1 MKEKPHPDMSFEM
14 EARASGFLCV
24 AGVDEAGRGPLAGPV
39 VAGAV
44 ILPVLAEELTGLND
58 SKQLTAAKRERLFL
72 ALLECEQ
79 AVCSVGVAS
88 VEEIDRFNILR
99 ATRFLAMARAVEGLA
114 LRADFCLVDGLPVK
128 GLPVPAPRHCKGGRQ
143 EPFHSRR
150 QRSGQG
156 DEGPHD
162 DGKRHASYPQ
172 YGFAKHKGYGTKAHM
187 EALRRHGPCPLHR
200 RSFAPVSQ
208 MELSIPEQG

>member
-1 MKEKPHPDMSFEM
+1 M
-14 EARASGFLCV
+14 
-24 AGVDEAGRGPLAGPV
+24 DEAGRGPLAGPV

-99 ATRFLAMARAVEGLA
+99 ATHLAMARAV
-114 LRADFCLVDGLPVK
+114 FCLVDGLPVK
-128 GLPVPAPRHCKGGRQ
+128 GLPVPHRAIVKGDGRSLSIAAASVLAKVTRDRMMM
-143 EPFHSRR
+143 EA
-150 QRSGQG
+150 
-156 DEGPHD
+156 D
-162 DGKRHASYPQ
+162 ASYPQ

>member
-99 ATRFLAMARAVEGLA
+99 ATHLAMARAVEGLA

-128 GLPVPAPRHCKGGRQ
+128 GLPVPHRAIVKGDGRSLSIAAASVLAKVTRDRMMT
-143 EPFHSRR
+143 EA
-150 QRSGQG
+150 
-156 DEGPHD
+156 D
-162 DGKRHASYPQ
+162 ASYPQ
-172 YGFAKHKGYGTKAHM
+172 FCKTQRIWYESPYGSSAEAWALSAPSPLVCAGFTNGTVH
-187 EALRRHGPCPLHR
+187 P
-200 RSFAPVSQ
+200 
-208 MELSIPEQG
+208 

>member
-1 MKEKPHPDMSFEM
+1 M
-14 EARASGFLCV
+14 

-99 ATRFLAMARAVEGLA
+99 ATHLAMARAVEGLA
-114 LRADFCLVDGLPVK
+114 CVQISPGGWIAVK
-128 GLPVPAPRHCKGGRQ
+128 GLPVPHRAIVKGDGRSLSIAAASVLAKVTRDRMMT
-143 EPFHSRR
+143 EA
-150 QRSGQG
+150 
-156 DEGPHD
+156 D
-162 DGKRHASYPQ
+162 ASYPQ

>member
-99 ATRFLAMARAVEGLA
+99 ATHLAMGACGGRSGPACRFLPGGWIACQGASCA
-114 LRADFCLVDGLPVK
+114 
-128 GLPVPAPRHCKGGRQ
+128 APRHCKGGRQ

-162 DGKRHASYPQ
+162 DGSGRFLPAVWFCKTQRIWHKSPHGSSAAAWALSAPSPLVCA
-172 YGFAKHKGYGTKAHM
+172 GFTNGTVH
-187 EALRRHGPCPLHR
+187 P
-200 RSFAPVSQ
+200 
-208 MELSIPEQG
+208 

>member
-88 VEEIDRFNILR
+88 VEEIDRFLSLIHISEP
-99 ATRFLAMARAVEGLA
+99 TR
-114 LRADFCLVDGLPVK
+114 
-128 GLPVPAPRHCKGGRQ
+128 H
-143 EPFHSRR
+143 
-150 QRSGQG
+150 
-156 DEGPHD
+156 
-162 DGKRHASYPQ
+162 
-172 YGFAKHKGYGTKAHM
+172 
-187 EALRRHGPCPLHR
+187 
-200 RSFAPVSQ
+200 
-208 MELSIPEQG
+208 

>member
-99 ATRFLAMARAVEGLA
+99 ATHLAMARAVEGLA

-128 GLPVPAPRHCKGGRQ
+128 GLPVPHRAIKGGRQ
-143 EPFHSRR
+143 EPFHSCR

-162 DGKRHASYPQ
+162 DGSGRFLPAVRFCKTQRIWYESP
-172 YGFAKHKGYGTKAHM
+172 YGSSAEAWTLSAPSPLVCAGFTNGTVH
-187 EALRRHGPCPLHR
+187 P
-200 RSFAPVSQ
+200 
-208 MELSIPEQG
+208 